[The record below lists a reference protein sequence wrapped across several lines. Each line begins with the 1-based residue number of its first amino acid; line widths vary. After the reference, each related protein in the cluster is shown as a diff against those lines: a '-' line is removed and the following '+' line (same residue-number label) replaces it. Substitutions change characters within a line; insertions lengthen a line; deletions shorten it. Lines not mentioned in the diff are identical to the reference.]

1 VSRETQ
7 TVALLREARDLERQ
21 AHGRIVAPPYQRPSR
36 GGRTSVTRRAEH
48 IRRYATGQDAADL
61 DRAAALRWE
70 AARLQDRIA
79 LGFARHWR
87 SFLPL
92 EDVRQEA
99 RLGLYEA
106 CCRFDPDRG
115 VLFATHARW
124 WVRARLSRWCGA
136 GDHMANNAREHVR
149 NALKLEALG
158 ITRDEEVA
166 ERLGLPLATLRHIR
180 AVDGPVL
187 SLDAPVGD
195 DLTLLGTLQ
204 AEVVDPVEIV
214 HARDEDRLL
223 RRALRLLSERERH
236 VLRMHQA
243 GCTLAQIGEAIGL
256 SRERVRQIQAGAVR
270 TIREA
275 VSA

>member
-1 VSRETQ
+1 MSRETQ
-7 TVALLREARDLERQ
+7 TVALLREARELERH
-21 AHGRIVAPPYQRPSR
+21 AHGRIVAPPFPRPAR
-36 GGRTSVTRRAEH
+36 GGRSSVTRRAEH
-48 IRRYATGQDAADL
+48 LRRYATGQDAADL

-70 AARLQDRIA
+70 AARLQDRMA
-79 LGFARHWR
+79 VAYARHWR
-87 SFLPL
+87 TFLPL
-92 EDVRQEA
+92 ADVQQEA

-149 NALKLEALG
+149 NAMKLEAMG
-158 ITRDEEVA
+158 ITREEEVA
-166 ERLGLPLATLRHIR
+166 DRLGISVEALRHLR

-187 SLDAPVGD
+187 SLDAPIGD

-214 HARDEDRLL
+214 QARDEDRLL
-223 RRALRLLSERERH
+223 RRALRQLSERERH
-236 VLRMHQA
+236 ILRMHQA
-243 GCTLAQIGEAIGL
+243 GCTLAQIGDEIGL
-256 SRERVRQIQAGAVR
+256 SRERVRQLQMRAVR
-270 TIREA
+270 AIREA